1 MIWAINAFIS
11 LTAKKRP
18 GLKVVLKL
26 KGLSY
31 ERIGSLTKHVA
42 QLQKLNDRKKLQLLG
57 AYSPRHRH
65 PYHRALRSES
75 HRTRK
80 GLGISLHWYR

>member
-1 MIWAINAFIS
+1 MNAFIS

-31 ERIGSLTKHVA
+31 ERIGTLTKHVA
-42 QLQKLNDRKKLQLLG
+42 QLQTSNDRKKLRLLG
-57 AYSPRHRH
+57 AYSPRH
-65 PYHRALRSES
+65 PYHRDLRSES
-75 HRTRK
+75 RRTRK
-80 GLGISLHWYR
+80 GLGISLHSYR

>member
-1 MIWAINAFIS
+1 MNAFIS

-31 ERIGSLTKHVA
+31 ERIVTLTKHVA
-42 QLQKLNDRKKLQLLG
+42 QLQTSNDRKKLRLLG
-57 AYSPRHRH
+57 AYSPRHRS

-75 HRTRK
+75 RQTRK
-80 GLGISLHWYR
+80 GLGISLHSYR